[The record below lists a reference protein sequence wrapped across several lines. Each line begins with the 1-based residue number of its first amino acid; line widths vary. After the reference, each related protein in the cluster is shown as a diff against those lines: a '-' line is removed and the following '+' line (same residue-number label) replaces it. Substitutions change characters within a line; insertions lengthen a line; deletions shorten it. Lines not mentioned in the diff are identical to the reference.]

1 VPTRDARLPAYR
13 PQLALLVAEAPIG
26 NDWLHEIKLDG
37 YRIGCRI
44 ERGKVALLSRRGHEW
59 TDDFPEVAAGA
70 RSLALDNAL
79 FDGEVAAV
87 MPDGRTSF
95 QAMQRGWS
103 GTRPALAYFV
113 FDLLHL
119 EGEDLMPLPL
129 DQRKQRLRAAL
140 GARPPRPLRY
150 VDHVI
155 GDGPHVFDKACAMR
169 LEGIVSK
176 ERAAPYRPAA
186 RSASWRK
193 VKCLLRQELVVGG
206 YEDAVVGGLGS
217 LLLGYHDADGRLVYA
232 GKVGTGFQRIAAQ
245 LLADCRKRTQDT
257 TPFDRNLPVARLVKD
272 AHWMKPTLVV
282 EVAFT
287 EWTDGGHIRH
297 PSFQGVRRDKKAREV
312 VREEAAIAISGGA
325 VVRGGG
331 DVAGGGRGRKKKK

>member
-1 VPTRDARLPAYR
+1 VAVPSYR
-13 PQLALLVAEAPIG
+13 PQLALLVDEAPVG
-26 NDWLHEIKLDG
+26 DDWLHEIKLDG

-44 ERGKVALLSRRGHEW
+44 ERGRVALLSRRGKEW
-59 TDDFPEVAAGA
+59 TEEFPEVTAGA
-70 RSLALDNAL
+70 ASLDVTSAL

-103 GTRPALAYFV
+103 GTRPDLAYFV
-113 FDLLHL
+113 FDLIHL
-119 EGEDLMPLPL
+119 DGEDLTALPL
-129 DQRKQRLRAAL
+129 DQRKERLRAAL
-140 GARPPRPLRY
+140 GARPPRPFRY
-150 VDHVI
+150 VDHVV
-155 GDGPHVFDKACAMR
+155 GNGPGVFEQACAMH

-186 RSASWRK
+186 RNASWRK

-206 YEDAVVGGLGS
+206 YEDAVVGGLGA
-217 LLLGYHDADGRLVYA
+217 LLLGYHDAEGRLIYA
-232 GKVGTGFQRIAAQ
+232 GKVGTGFQRIADA
-245 LLADCRKRTQDT
+245 LLADCRKRVQNA
-257 TPFDRNLPVARLVKD
+257 TPFDQNLPVARLIKD

-312 VREEAAIAISGGA
+312 VREAATVVPSGA
-325 VVRGGG
+325 KAAR
-331 DVAGGGRGRKKKK
+331 ARPRE

>member
-1 VPTRDARLPAYR
+1 MLPPYR
-13 PQLALLVAEAPIG
+13 PQLALLFDEAPAG
-26 NDWLHEIKLDG
+26 DDWLHEIKLDG
-37 YRIGCRI
+37 YRIGARVD
-44 ERGKVALLSRRGHEW
+44 RGRVTLLSRRGHEW

-70 RSLALDNAL
+70 ARLDVTSALL
-79 FDGEVAAV
+79 DGEVAAV

-103 GTRPALAYFV
+103 GTRPDIAYFV

-119 EGEDLMPLPL
+119 DGEDLTPLPL
-129 DQRKQRLRAAL
+129 DERKQRLRATL

-155 GDGPHVFDKACAMR
+155 GDGPSVFEKACAMR

-186 RSASWRK
+186 RNASWRK

-206 YEDAVVGGLGS
+206 YEDAVVGGLGA
-217 LLLGYHDADGRLVYA
+217 LLLGYHDAEGRLVYA
-232 GKVGTGFQRIAAQ
+232 GKVGTGFQRIADA

-257 TPFDRNLPVARLVKD
+257 TPFDLNLPVARMVKA

-282 EVAFT
+282 EVAFA
-287 EWTDGGHIRH
+287 EWTDGGHVRH
-297 PSFQGVRRDKKAREV
+297 ASFQGVRRDKKAREV
-312 VREEAAIAISGGA
+312 VREVAVAAPDSAPT
-325 VVRGGG
+325 RR
-331 DVAGGGRGRKKKK
+331 AGRRRKE

>member
-1 VPTRDARLPAYR
+1 
-13 PQLALLVAEAPIG
+13 
-26 NDWLHEIKLDG
+26 
-37 YRIGCRI
+37 
-44 ERGKVALLSRRGHEW
+44 LSRRGHEW
-59 TDDFPEVAAGA
+59 TDDFPEVTAGTA
-70 RSLALDNAL
+70 RLGFETALL
-79 FDGEVAAV
+79 DGEVAAV

-103 GTRPALAYFV
+103 GARPEIAYFV

-119 EGEDLMPLPL
+119 DGEDLAPLPL
-129 DQRKQRLRAAL
+129 EARKQRLQAAL

-155 GDGPHVFDKACAMR
+155 GGGPSVFEQACAMR

-176 ERAAPYRPAA
+176 ERVAPYRPAA
-186 RSASWRK
+186 RNASWRK

-206 YEDAVVGGLGS
+206 YEDSVVGGLGA
-217 LLLGYHDADGRLVYA
+217 LLLGYYDREGRLVYA
-232 GKVGTGFQRIAAQ
+232 GKVGTGFQRIAAA
-245 LLADCRKRTQDT
+245 LFADVRKRTQDA
-257 TPFDRNLPVARLVKD
+257 TPFDLNLPIARLVQG

-297 PSFQGVRRDKKAREV
+297 PSFQGIRRDKKAREV
-312 VREEAAIAISGGA
+312 VREEAAIAVPSQPTS
-325 VVRGGG
+325 R
-331 DVAGGGRGRKKKK
+331 RRKE

>member
-1 VPTRDARLPAYR
+1 MSSRAARPPPYQ
-13 PQLALLVAEAPIG
+13 PQLALLFDEAPAG
-26 NDWLHEIKLDG
+26 DDWLHEIKLDG
-37 YRIGCRI
+37 YRIGARI
-44 ERGKVALLSRRGHEW
+44 DHGRVTLLSRRGHEW

-70 RSLALDNAL
+70 ARLDVSSALL
-79 FDGEVAAV
+79 DGEVAAV

-103 GTRPALAYFV
+103 GTRPEIAYFV

-119 EGEDLMPLPL
+119 DGADLTALPL
-129 DQRKQRLRAAL
+129 DQRKERLRALL
-140 GARPPRPLRY
+140 GGRPPRPLRY

-155 GDGPHVFDKACAMR
+155 GDGPSVFEKACAMR

-186 RSASWRK
+186 RNASWRK

-206 YEDAVVGGLGS
+206 YEDSVVGDLGA

-232 GKVGTGFQRIAAQ
+232 GKVGTGFQRVAAA
-245 LLADCRKRTQDT
+245 LLADCRKRVQDT
-257 TPFDRNLPVARLVKD
+257 PPFDLNLPTGRLVRD

-287 EWTDGGHIRH
+287 EWTEGGHIRH

-312 VREEAAIAISGGA
+312 VREVPIAAAPGA
-325 VVRGGG
+325 SKA
-331 DVAGGGRGRKKKK
+331 AGSRRRRP